1 MRHNRADFAVA
12 AGRPENFFVEKCGN
26 PLDFRPEYKYNSLYH
41 EKKKETAAYRRE
53 ASKLKKL
60 LTDGMVIEGTLSEI
74 RSGTAVHYQ
83 LTRKVNG
90 RTRTDYVP
98 LDMKA
103 EVADWTRRWK
113 SAKALLKGLS
123 DFSRSIL
130 RHSCGERAKTGG
142 RSSSRSGG
150 ARPPSSRTPTRRSA
164 R

>member
-1 MRHNRADFAVA
+1 MTSA
-12 AGRPENFFVEKCGN
+12 ENISIITFTMK
-26 PLDFRPEYKYNSLYH
+26 
-41 EKKKETAAYRRE
+41 KKKETAAYRRE

-60 LTDGMVIEGTLSEI
+60 LTDGMVIEGTLSEV
-74 RSGTAVHYQ
+74 RAGSAVHYQ

-103 EVADWTRRWK
+103 EVEDWTRRWK
-113 SAKALLKGLS
+113 SAKTLLKVLS

-130 RHSCGERAKTGG
+130 RHSGRERAKTGG

-150 ARPPSSRTPTRRSA
+150 ARPPSSRTPARRSA

>member
-1 MRHNRADFAVA
+1 MRRVGPKTFLSKSARSPLTSA
-12 AGRPENFFVEKCGN
+12 ENISIITCIMK
-26 PLDFRPEYKYNSLYH
+26 
-41 EKKKETAAYRRE
+41 KKKETAAYRRE

-60 LTDGMVIEGTLSEI
+60 LTDGMVIEGTLSEV
-74 RSGTAVHYQ
+74 RAGSAVHYQ

-103 EVADWTRRWK
+103 EVEDWTRRWK
-113 SAKALLKGLS
+113 SAKTLLKGLS

-130 RHSCGERAKTGG
+130 RHSGRERVKTGG
-142 RSSSRSGG
+142 KSSSRSGG
-150 ARPPSSRTPTRRSA
+150 ARPPRSRAPARRSA

>member
-1 MRHNRADFAVA
+1 MT
-12 AGRPENFFVEKCGN
+12 AGRPENFFVEKCEN
-26 PLDFRPEYKYNSLYH
+26 PLDFRPEYKYNSVYY
-41 EKKKETAAYRRE
+41 EKTKEMAAYRRE

-60 LTDGMVIEGTLSEI
+60 LTDGIVIEGTLSEVHAG
-74 RSGTAVHYQ
+74 SAVHYQ

-90 RTRTDYVP
+90 RTQTDYVP
-98 LDMKA
+98 LAMKA
-103 EVADWTRRWK
+103 EVEDWTRRWK
-113 SAKALLKGLS
+113 SAKTLLKGLS

-150 ARPPSSRTPTRRSA
+150 ARPPSSRTPARRSA

>member
-1 MRHNRADFAVA
+1 MRQNRADFAMA
-12 AGRPENFFVEKCGN
+12 AGRPENVFVEKCGN
-26 PLDFRPEYKYNSLYH
+26 HLDFRRKYKYNYFHH

-60 LTDGMVIEGTLSEI
+60 LTDGMVIEGTLSEV
-74 RSGTAVHYQ
+74 RSGSAVHYQ
-83 LTRKVNG
+83 LTRKVSG

-98 LDMKA
+98 LGMKA
-103 EVADWTRRWK
+103 EVEDWTRRWK
-113 SAKALLKGLS
+113 SAKTLLKGLS

-130 RHSCGERAKTGG
+130 RHSCGERAKAGG

-150 ARPPSSRTPTRRSA
+150 ARPPSSRTPARRSA